1 MLQVIDFG
9 SSCYEN
15 QRVYTYIQSRFY
27 RAPEVILG
35 ARYGMP
41 IDMWSLG
48 CILAELF
55 TGFPL
60 LPGEDEADQLACI
73 IEMLG
78 MPPQRLLQNSKR
90 SRQFISSKGYPKY
103 CTATAMPDGTTVLSG
118 GLSRRGK
125 LRGPPG
131 SHNLERALKGCDDV
145 LFLDFLRRCLVWEPE
160 FRMTPN
166 KALRHPWLR
175 RRLPRPP
182 GDKNDPLPAVPT
194 AQPAATTGGGNAVLR
209 TSASGS
215 RSSSKSNS
223 LQSVGGNN
231 VAGGGGKSIGA
242 VTATEIT
249 NAAISTA
256 GYGPP
261 AFVTASQ
268 LLHGSNWSTISGHQS
283 LNSLGGRSSS
293 KTNSLQGGGGGGGG
307 NATNDDVI
315 TASKTTGQQ
324 RAERLEGAA
333 ASYTAGY
340 SSSYVSASQ
349 LHGSSWTNLSGH
361 QSLNSIGGR
370 SSSKTNSL
378 QSISNAGDI
387 PVSSKTTGQQQQ
399 QQRDRLDDLAIVNPY
414 LGYGCLSESQ
424 LHGNHRSNQSSSSH
438 QSLNSVDGGAPA
450 STSKQRGGG
459 GRQAQQQH
467 NNNGSHGNSSHDNY
481 SSHGS
486 SGSSSNRLVL
496 ALHPAVQEILEELRR

>member
-1 MLQVIDFG
+1 
-9 SSCYEN
+9 
-15 QRVYTYIQSRFY
+15 
-27 RAPEVILG
+27 
-35 ARYGMP
+35 MP

-103 CTATAMPDGTTVLSG
+103 CTATAMPDGTTALSG

-131 SHNLERALKGCDDV
+131 SHDLERALKGCDDV

-160 FRMTPN
+160 YRMTPN

-182 GDKNDPLPAVPT
+182 GDKNDTLPAVT
-194 AQPAATTGGGNAVLR
+194 SAQPATTGGGTALR

-215 RSSSKSNS
+215 RSSSKTNC
-223 LQSVGGNN
+223 LQSGSNN
-231 VAGGGGKSIGA
+231 TTAGGGGSKSLPQ
-242 VTATEIT
+242 EIAA
-249 NAAISTA
+249 AAISA
-256 GYGPP
+256 GYG
-261 AFVTASQ
+261 
-268 LLHGSNWSTISGHQS
+268 
-283 LNSLGGRSSS
+283 
-293 KTNSLQGGGGGGGG
+293 
-307 NATNDDVI
+307 
-315 TASKTTGQQ
+315 
-324 RAERLEGAA
+324 
-333 ASYTAGY
+333 
-340 SSSYVSASQ
+340 SSYVPSTQ
-349 LHGSSWTNLSGH
+349 LHGNNWSNLSGH

-378 QSISNAGDI
+378 QGGNAADDVPTSKTGQQRDRLEGAA
-387 PVSSKTTGQQQQ
+387 VSYTGYGSYMSVSQLHGNSWANLSGHQSLNSVGGGRSSSKTSSLQSVNNVGEISASKAN
-399 QQRDRLDDLAIVNPY
+399 QQRDRLDELAIGNAY

-424 LHGNHRSNQSSSSH
+424 LHGNHRSNQSSSH
-438 QSLNSVDGGAPA
+438 QSLNSVDGA
-450 STSKQRGGG
+450 TSKQRGD
-459 GRQAQQQH
+459 RQVHQTQRQQQQQQH
-467 NNNGSHGNSSHDNY
+467 NNNGPHGSSHDNY

-486 SGSSSNRLVL
+486 SSGSSRLVL

>member
-1 MLQVIDFG
+1 MVGLFAWLQVIDFG

-78 MPPQRLLQNSKR
+78 MPPQKLLQTSKR
-90 SRQFISSKGYPKY
+90 VRQFISSKGYPKY

-131 SHNLERALKGCDDV
+131 SHDLERALKNCDDV
-145 LFLDFLRRCLVWEPE
+145 LFVDFLRRCLVWDPE
-160 FRMTPN
+160 NRMTPN

-182 GDKNDPLPAVPT
+182 GDKNDTLPAVTT
-194 AQPAATTGGGNAVLR
+194 AQPATTSGGSTLR

-215 RSSSKSNS
+215 RSSSKTNS
-223 LQSVGGNN
+223 LQSGSNNIGGGRGD
-231 VAGGGGKSIGA
+231 GGGG
-242 VTATEIT
+242 
-249 NAAISTA
+249 
-256 GYGPP
+256 
-261 AFVTASQ
+261 
-268 LLHGSNWSTISGHQS
+268 
-283 LNSLGGRSSS
+283 GGV
-293 KTNSLQGGGGGGGG
+293 GGGGGGGG
-307 NATNDDVI
+307 GKSIQEMSVSAI
-315 TASKTTGQQ
+315 
-324 RAERLEGAA
+324 
-333 ASYTAGY
+333 AGY
-340 SSSYVSASQ
+340 TSGFVAPPPM
-349 LHGSSWTNLSGH
+349 HGSNWANLSGH
-361 QSLNSIGGR
+361 QSLNSVGGRSSSKTNRIQSGNSSDDVLATKSREQRDRMFADTIAGYSSTYVNPPGWASLSGHHSLNSVSGSR

-378 QSISNAGDI
+378 QSVHTAGDI
-387 PVSSKTTGQQQQ
+387 ISTSKTG
-399 QQRDRLDDLAIVNPY
+399 QQRDRLDDLSLVNPY
-414 LGYGCLSESQ
+414 LGYACVSESH
-424 LHGNHRSNQSSSSH
+424 LHGNHRSNQSSSH
-438 QSLNSVDGGAPA
+438 QSLNSVDGA
-450 STSKQRGGG
+450 TSGKQRAS
-459 GRQAQQQH
+459 RQVHQAQQQQQQQQHQQQQQQQH
-467 NNNGSHGNSSHDNY
+467 NNNSSHSSSHDNY

-486 SGSSSNRLVL
+486 SGSSSRLVL